1 MREPKTIDVL
11 LLILLGAIWGSAFFN
26 IKIATYTYD
35 PVTLVFLRVFFALV
49 ALGLYCFYKKIKILA
64 FSNNWKMY
72 AIVGLT
78 NITIPFLLIA
88 YGTNVVDSYL
98 SAILMSTTPLSGT
111 LLAHFFTKNEK
122 LNIFKSIG
130 VLIGFLGIVFL
141 FFDKLVISESN
152 LFYALVILCGS
163 TFYVVG
169 GILTL
174 KFLKNEGNENVSTST
189 ILWSLI
195 FLLPFCLYQEPWA
208 NLKPSIEST
217 VALIYLGVFPTG
229 VAWLLRFHI
238 LTKVGMVFQT
248 QVAYLIPIFGVI
260 FGYIIMDE
268 QITWKVL
275 VSLIIIISG
284 IFMVKRGNK
293 GIQELKCRTV
303 QPH

>member
-1 MREPKTIDVL
+1 MKEPKTIDVL

-35 PVTLVFLRVFFALV
+35 PVTLVFVRVFFALM
-49 ALGLYCFYKKIKILA
+49 ALGIYCAYKNVKILA
-64 FSNNWKMY
+64 FSKDWKMY

-111 LLAHFFTKNEK
+111 ILAHFFISNEK
-122 LNIFKSIG
+122 LNILKSTG
-130 VLIGFLGIVFL
+130 VLLGFLGVLFL

-152 LFYALVILCGS
+152 IFYVIIILCGS
-163 TFYVVG
+163 TFYVIG

-195 FLLPFCLYQEPWA
+195 FLFPFCLYQEPWN
-208 NLKPSIEST
+208 NLNPSVEST
-217 VALIYLGVFPTG
+217 IALIYLGVFATG
-229 VAWLLRFHI
+229 VAWMLRFHI

-260 FGYIIMDE
+260 FGYLIMDE

-275 VSLIIIISG
+275 ASLIIIISG
-284 IFMVKRGNK
+284 IYIVKKGNK
-293 GIQELKCRTV
+293 GIENL
-303 QPH
+303 

>member
-35 PVTLVFLRVFFALV
+35 PITLVFVRVFFALM
-49 ALGLYCFYKKIKILA
+49 ALGIYCAYRKVKILA
-64 FSNNWKMY
+64 FSKDWKMY
-72 AIVGLT
+72 ALVGLT

-111 LLAHFFTKNEK
+111 LLAHFFTSNEK
-122 LNIFKSIG
+122 LNIFKSTG
-130 VLIGFLGIVFL
+130 VVVGFLGILFL
-141 FFDKLVISESN
+141 FFDKLVISEDN
-152 LFYALVILCGS
+152 IFFALVILCGS
-163 TFYVVG
+163 TFYVIG

-174 KFLKNEGNENVSTST
+174 KFLKNKGNENVSTST

-195 FLLPFCLYQEPWA
+195 FISPFCLYQEPWS
-208 NLKPSIEST
+208 NLNPSMEST
-217 VALIYLGVFPTG
+217 IALIYLGVFPTG
-229 VAWLLRFHI
+229 IAWLLRFHI

-260 FGYIIMDE
+260 FGYLIMDE

-275 VSLIIIISG
+275 ASLIIIISG
-284 IFMVKRGNK
+284 IYFVKRGNK
-293 GIQELKCRTV
+293 GIKN
-303 QPH
+303 

>member
-1 MREPKTIDVL
+1 MREPKTIDVF

-35 PVTLVFLRVFFALV
+35 PVTLVFVRVFFALI
-49 ALGLYCFYKKIKILA
+49 ALGFYCAYKNVKILA
-64 FSNNWKMY
+64 FSKDWKMY
-72 AIVGLT
+72 ALVGLT

-111 LLAHFFTKNEK
+111 LLAHFFTSNEK
-122 LNIFKSIG
+122 LNIFKSTG
-130 VLIGFLGIVFL
+130 VVVGFLGILFL
-141 FFDKLVISESN
+141 FFDKLVISEDN
-152 LFYALVILCGS
+152 IFFALVILCGS
-163 TFYVVG
+163 TFYVIG

-174 KFLKNEGNENVSTST
+174 KFLKNKGNENVTTST

-195 FLLPFCLYQEPWA
+195 FLFPFCLYQEPWTTL
-208 NLKPSIEST
+208 NPSLEST
-217 VALIYLGVFPTG
+217 IALIYLGVFPTG
-229 VAWLLRFHI
+229 VAWMLRFHI

-260 FGYIIMDE
+260 FGYLIMDE

-275 VSLIIIISG
+275 ASLLIIISG
-284 IFMVKRGNK
+284 IYIVKKGNK
-293 GIQELKCRTV
+293 GIKIK
-303 QPH
+303 

>member
-1 MREPKTIDVL
+1 MKEPKTIDIL

-35 PVTLVFLRVFFALV
+35 PITLVFVRVFFALI
-49 ALGLYCFYKKIKILA
+49 ALVFYCVYKKIKILA
-64 FSNNWKMY
+64 FSKDWKMY

-111 LLAHFFTKNEK
+111 ILAHFFISNEK
-122 LNIFKSIG
+122 LNILKSTG
-130 VLIGFLGIVFL
+130 VLLGFLGVLFL

-152 LFYALVILCGS
+152 IFYVIIILCGS
-163 TFYVVG
+163 TFYVIG

-195 FLLPFCLYQEPWA
+195 FLFPFCLYQEPWN
-208 NLKPSIEST
+208 NLNPSVEST
-217 VALIYLGVFPTG
+217 IALIYLGVFATG
-229 VAWLLRFHI
+229 VAWMLRFHI

-248 QVAYLIPIFGVI
+248 QVAYLIPIFGVV
-260 FGYIIMDE
+260 FGYLIMDE

-275 VSLIIIISG
+275 ASLIIIISG
-284 IFMVKRGNK
+284 IYIVKKGNK
-293 GIQELKCRTV
+293 GIENL
-303 QPH
+303 

>member
-35 PVTLVFLRVFFALV
+35 PVTLVFVRVFFALL
-49 ALGLYCFYKKIKILA
+49 ALGIYCAYKNVKILA
-64 FSNNWKMY
+64 FSKDWKIY
-72 AIVGLT
+72 ALVGLT

-111 LLAHFFTKNEK
+111 LLAHFFTSNEK
-122 LNIFKSIG
+122 LNIFKSVG
-130 VLIGFLGIVFL
+130 VVIGFLGILFL

-152 LFYALVILCGS
+152 IFYLIVILCGS

-174 KFLKNEGNENVSTST
+174 KFLKNKGNENVTTST

-195 FLLPFCLYQEPWA
+195 FLSPFCLYQEPWV
-208 NLKPSIEST
+208 NLNPSTEST
-217 VALIYLGVFPTG
+217 IALIYLGVFPTG
-229 VAWLLRFHI
+229 IAWLLRFHI

-260 FGYIIMDE
+260 FGYLIMGE

-275 VSLIIIISG
+275 ASLIIIISG
-284 IFMVKRGNK
+284 IYIVKRGNK
-293 GIQELKCRTV
+293 GIKN
-303 QPH
+303 

>member
-35 PVTLVFLRVFFALV
+35 PVTLVFVRVFFALL
-49 ALGLYCFYKKIKILA
+49 ALGIYCAYKNVKILA
-64 FSNNWKMY
+64 FSKDWKIY
-72 AIVGLT
+72 ALVGLT

-111 LLAHFFTKNEK
+111 LLAHFFTSNEK
-122 LNIFKSIG
+122 LNIFKSVG
-130 VLIGFLGIVFL
+130 VVIGFLGILFL

-152 LFYALVILCGS
+152 IFYVIVILCGS

-174 KFLKNEGNENVSTST
+174 KFLKNKGNENVTTST

-195 FLLPFCLYQEPWA
+195 FLSPFSLYQEPWA
-208 NLKPSIEST
+208 NLNPSMEST
-217 VALIYLGVFPTG
+217 IALIYLGVFPTG
-229 VAWLLRFHI
+229 IAWLLRFHI

-260 FGYIIMDE
+260 FGYLIMDE

-275 VSLIIIISG
+275 ASLIIIISG
-284 IFMVKRGNK
+284 IYIVKRGNK
-293 GIQELKCRTV
+293 GIKN
-303 QPH
+303 

>member
-1 MREPKTIDVL
+1 MKEPKTIDIL

-35 PVTLVFLRVFFALV
+35 PITLVFVRVFFALI
-49 ALGLYCFYKKIKILA
+49 ALVFYCVYKKIKILA
-64 FSNNWKMY
+64 FSKDWKMY

-111 LLAHFFTKNEK
+111 ILAHFFISNEK
-122 LNIFKSIG
+122 LNILKSTG
-130 VLIGFLGIVFL
+130 VLLGFLGVLFL

-152 LFYALVILCGS
+152 IFYVIIILCGS
-163 TFYVVG
+163 TFYVIG

-195 FLLPFCLYQEPWA
+195 FLFPFCLYQEPWN
-208 NLKPSIEST
+208 NLNPSVEST
-217 VALIYLGVFPTG
+217 IALIYLGVFATG
-229 VAWLLRFHI
+229 VAWMLRFHI

-260 FGYIIMDE
+260 FGYLIMDE

-275 VSLIIIISG
+275 ASLIIIISG
-284 IFMVKRGNK
+284 IYIVKKGNK
-293 GIQELKCRTV
+293 GIENL
-303 QPH
+303 

>member
-35 PVTLVFLRVFFALV
+35 PVTLVFVRVFFALM
-49 ALGLYCFYKKIKILA
+49 ALGIYCAYKNVKILA
-64 FSNNWKMY
+64 FSKDWKIY
-72 AIVGLT
+72 ALVGLT

-88 YGTNVVDSYL
+88 CGTNVVDSYL
-98 SAILMSTTPLSGT
+98 SAILMSTPPLSGT
-111 LLAHFFTKNEK
+111 LLAHFFTLNEK
-122 LNIFKSIG
+122 LNIYKSIG
-130 VLIGFLGIVFL
+130 VSVGFLGIMFL
-141 FFDKLVISESN
+141 FFDKLVLSDSN
-152 LFYALVILCGS
+152 IFYALVILCGS

-174 KFLKNEGNENVSTST
+174 KFLKNKGNENVTTST

-195 FLLPFCLYQEPWA
+195 FLSPFCLYQEPWA
-208 NLKPSIEST
+208 NLNPSLEST
-217 VALIYLGVFPTG
+217 IALIYLGVFPTG
-229 VAWLLRFHI
+229 IAWLLRFHI

-260 FGYIIMDE
+260 FGYLVMDE

-275 VSLIIIISG
+275 ASLIIIISG
-284 IFMVKRGNK
+284 IYIVKRGNK
-293 GIQELKCRTV
+293 GIKN
-303 QPH
+303 

>member
-1 MREPKTIDVL
+1 MREPKTSDIF

-35 PVTLVFLRVFFALV
+35 AVTLVFVRVFFAFL
-49 ALGLYCFYKKIKILA
+49 ALGFYCIYKNIKILA
-64 FSNNWKMY
+64 FSKSWKIY

-111 LLAHFFTKNEK
+111 ILAHFFISNEK

-130 VLIGFLGIVFL
+130 VIIGFFGIVFL
-141 FFDKLVISESN
+141 FFDRLVVPEDNI
-152 LFYALVILCGS
+152 FYVFIILCGS

-174 KFLKNEGNENVSTST
+174 KFLKNDGNENVSTST

-195 FLLPFCLYQEPWA
+195 FLFPFCLYQQPWI
-208 NLKPSIEST
+208 NLNPSMEST
-217 VALIYLGVFPTG
+217 MALIYLGVFPTG
-229 VAWLLRFHI
+229 IAWMLRFHI

-268 QITWKVL
+268 EITWKVL
-275 VSLIIIISG
+275 VSLIVIIFG
-284 IFMVKRGNK
+284 IFMVKKGNK
-293 GIQELKCRTV
+293 GIQKE
-303 QPH
+303 

>member
-1 MREPKTIDVL
+1 MKEPKTIDIL

-35 PVTLVFLRVFFALV
+35 PITLVFVRVFFAV
-49 ALGLYCFYKKIKILA
+49 IALGIYCFYKQVKILA
-64 FSNNWKMY
+64 FSKDWKIY
-72 AIVGLT
+72 ALVGLT

-111 LLAHFFTKNEK
+111 LLAHFFTSNEK
-122 LNIFKSIG
+122 LNFFKSLG
-130 VLIGFLGIVFL
+130 VSVGFLGILFL
-141 FFDKLVISESN
+141 FFDKLVISDDN
-152 LFYALVILCGS
+152 IFYVIVILCGS
-163 TFYVVG
+163 TFYVIG

-174 KFLKNEGNENVSTST
+174 KFLKNKVNENVSTST

-195 FLLPFCLYQEPWA
+195 FLFPFCVYQEPWN
-208 NLKPSIEST
+208 NLNPSLEST
-217 VALIYLGVFPTG
+217 IALIYLGVFPTG
-229 VAWLLRFHI
+229 IAWMLRFHI

-260 FGYIIMDE
+260 FGYLIMGE

-275 VSLIIIISG
+275 ASLIIIISG
-284 IFMVKRGNK
+284 IYIVKKGNK
-293 GIQELKCRTV
+293 GIKN
-303 QPH
+303 